1 MYTIADFE
9 TNDFWLWYDK
19 LVNGV
24 SHSQD
29 EFSQNDNYLIS
40 TVV

>member
-1 MYTIADFE
+1 MAIQSDFK

-24 SHSQD
+24 VPAQED
-29 EFSQNDNYLIS
+29 FVQNDNYLIS